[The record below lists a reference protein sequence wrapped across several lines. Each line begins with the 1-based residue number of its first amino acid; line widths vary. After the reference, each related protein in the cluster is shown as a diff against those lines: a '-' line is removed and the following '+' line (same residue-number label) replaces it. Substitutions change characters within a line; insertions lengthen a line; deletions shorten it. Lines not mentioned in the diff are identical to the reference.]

1 MFPGE
6 HQCMGGVVQPC
17 STLESSF
24 ELAPHHGTRGL
35 GRLAALSEPCLT
47 GMINTTSTEDG
58 SWCDDREYSSDVVFL
73 AQFGSW
79 HPYDESANR
88 TANLAARLQANYLT
102 SATFSS
108 SKQSTL

>member
-17 STLESSF
+17 STLESSL
-24 ELAPHHGTRGL
+24 EMAPHHGSRGL

-58 SWCDDREYSSDVVFL
+58 SWCDDREHSTDVVFL

-79 HPYDESANR
+79 HPCD
-88 TANLAARLQANYLT
+88 
-102 SATFSS
+102 
-108 SKQSTL
+108 